1 MENIFW
7 TAYSNKER
15 HAAIEEINQL
25 VKNHGY
31 IVDFKFFSDISLNI
45 RIELEESRIDHLY
58 IELRSIMEMDP
69 FNVLNSS
76 SNRERTVFININF
89 TKGTGNLQIEVP
101 NVPG

>member
-15 HAAIEEINQL
+15 YAAIEEINQL

-31 IVDFKFFSDISLNI
+31 LVDYKFFSDMSINI

-58 IELRSIMEMDP
+58 SELRSIMEMNP
-69 FNVLNSS
+69 FDFLNSS
-76 SNRERTVFININF
+76 SKRERTVFVNINF